1 MKIVTWSNLTSRE
14 VKYGVRRLHRVKRKR
29 IEKEM
34 VVKVDNLLPKRTSLV
49 LGLVY
54 GYKGGLER
62 LRLLT
67 VIQ

>member
-1 MKIVTWSNLTSRE
+1 M
-14 VKYGVRRLHRVKRKR
+14 KRKR